1 MTNRKF
7 GILASFFIALL
18 ISTVS
23 GEALNA
29 QVSMPPIK
37 FQDRTLQNGMRILSA
52 VDHSSPTVAIQVWYH
67 VGSKDDPPGRSGFA
81 HLFEHI
87 MFKATRNMK
96 SEMMDRLTEDV
107 GGFNNAFT
115 NPDVTVYFEVVP
127 SNYLETLLWAEADRL
142 SGLTVDEPNFKS
154 ERSVVQEEYRQSYLA
169 PPYGM
174 LEYLIEQQSFTSHP
188 YKRPT
193 IGSIEDLD
201 AASLENV
208 RAFHTTFY
216 RPDNAT
222 LIVVG
227 DFDPKQLDA
236 WVDKYLASIPKP
248 TIVLPRVTTKE
259 PERTAERRIT
269 HYSANVPLPAIAF
282 TYLTPPE
289 RSPDSEPL
297 QVAATILS
305 QGESSRLYRSLIYEQ
320 QVAQSADATPDLR
333 EDASVFYFN
342 VVLASGKKPE
352 EGERALLAEI
362 KKMQDA
368 PVSPAELEKA
378 KNQLVTD
385 ELRQRET
392 SNGKALAL
400 GSAAVLL
407 NDPNRVN
414 TDLAKLQAVTA
425 ADVQRVMKKYF
436 TATNRLVIYY
446 LPESAKTEKTTAF
459 VPSRPAA
466 AANEQGL
473 PTDIAH
479 QKQDTVVVSAKD
491 QTKLGLPKDSKGKTI
506 SSTVGVEAL
515 IDEAGNVIEAKA
527 KSGSRPLHTAAVE
540 AARGAKF
547 KPSIVDGKPTKA
559 RGTIIYN
566 FLDEKKEVSNA
577 R

>member
-1 MTNRKF
+1 MKQRKLGALF
-7 GILASFFIALL
+7 LLLAVLL
-18 ISTVS
+18 ISSVWATDSV
-23 GEALNA
+23 A
-29 QVSMPPIK
+29 QVTMPTIN
-37 FQDRTLQNGMRILSA
+37 FQQKTLPNGLRVLSA

-87 MFKATRNMK
+87 MFKATKNMK

-115 NPDVTVYFEVVP
+115 NPDVTVYYEVVP

-154 ERSVVQEEYRQSYLA
+154 ERSVVEEEYRQSYLA

-174 LEYLIEQQSFTSHP
+174 LEYLIEQQSFTTHP

-208 RAFHTTFY
+208 RAFHETFY

-222 LIVVG
+222 LVVVG

-236 WVDKYLASIPKP
+236 WVARYLAQIPKP
-248 TIVLPRVTTKE
+248 AIPLPRVNIKE

-269 HYSANVPLPAIAF
+269 HYAANVPLPAIAL
-282 TYLTPPE
+282 TYLTPSE
-289 RSPDSEPL
+289 KSPDAEPL
-297 QVAATILS
+297 QVAATILA
-305 QGESSRLYRSLIYEQ
+305 QGESSRLYRSLIYDQ
-320 QVAQSADATPDLR
+320 QIAQSADATPDLR

-352 EGERALLAEI
+352 DVERALLAEI
-362 KKMQDA
+362 TKIQDA
-368 PVSPAELEKA
+368 PVSAAELDKA
-378 KNQLVTD
+378 KNQLVTN

-400 GSAAVLL
+400 GSSAVLL
-407 NDPNRVN
+407 GDPNRVN

-436 TATNRLVIYY
+436 TPANRLVIYY
-446 LPESAKTEKTTAF
+446 LPEAAKTNTT
-459 VPSRPAA
+459 
-466 AANEQGL
+466 
-473 PTDIAH
+473 
-479 QKQDTVVVSAKD
+479 
-491 QTKLGLPKDSKGKTI
+491 
-506 SSTVGVEAL
+506 SSTIDHRQEQQRASCAL
-515 IDEAGNVIEAKA
+515 PATSEQ
-527 KSGSRPLHTAAVE
+527 R
-540 AARGAKF
+540 RGQ
-547 KPSIVDGKPTKA
+547 GK
-559 RGTIIYN
+559 
-566 FLDEKKEVSNA
+566 
-577 R
+577 